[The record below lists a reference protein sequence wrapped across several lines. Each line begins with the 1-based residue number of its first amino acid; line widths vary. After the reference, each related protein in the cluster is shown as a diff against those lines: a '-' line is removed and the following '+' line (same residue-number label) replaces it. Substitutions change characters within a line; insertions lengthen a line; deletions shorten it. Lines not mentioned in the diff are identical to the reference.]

1 MDEKLEQIKNLIS
14 KFANEAS
21 DKELSMLLEIA
32 AFANTEYNQK
42 LSSHVNDYSIQCV
55 ECIVCKT
62 MVPAYKY
69 CGNCGLPTGK
79 SVKYR
84 N

>member
-1 MDEKLEQIKNLIS
+1 MSKQKKDTAIIS
-14 KFANEAS
+14 S
-21 DKELSMLLEIA
+21 D
-32 AFANTEYNQK
+32 N
-42 LSSHVNDYSIQCV
+42 NDSIQFV

-79 SVKYR
+79 SVKYKH
-84 N
+84 

>member
-1 MDEKLEQIKNLIS
+1 MNVVSKLIKGEIMLEQKKDTVTINPD
-14 KFANEAS
+14 N
-21 DKELSMLLEIA
+21 
-32 AFANTEYNQK
+32 
-42 LSSHVNDYSIQCV
+42 NDSIQFV